1 MKRFLL
7 VSLFALSLTA
17 CNNTEKTKTENKA
30 DTTSST
36 PSEADVAKD
45 LQEKADSDIRQMD
58 TLLHLLPVPKR

>member
-7 VSLFALSLTA
+7 VSLITLSLAA
-17 CNNTEKTKTENKA
+17 CNNTEKTKTENKG
-30 DTTSST
+30 DTTNNT

-45 LQEKADSDIRQMD
+45 LQQMADSDAHQAD